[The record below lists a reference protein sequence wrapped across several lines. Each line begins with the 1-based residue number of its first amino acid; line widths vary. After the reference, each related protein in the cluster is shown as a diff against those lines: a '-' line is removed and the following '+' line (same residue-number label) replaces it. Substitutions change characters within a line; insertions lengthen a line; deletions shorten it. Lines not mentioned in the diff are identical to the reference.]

1 MKREWEMVE
10 GEKKGR
16 SSREAKRSA
25 ISMLCLVA
33 SFNQNL
39 ITFFSQNFEDDLH
52 LVCRKRPQATVRP
65 SWRERSNDKEEKEED
80 GPEQKRYFPLHNFL
94 CSLSMLS
101 SLAEVIEVAIR
112 AEYQVRSADTQPS
125 PQGLRPCECFSNV
138 A

>member
-16 SSREAKRSA
+16 SSREAKRSVCFVRWLLS
-25 ISMLCLVA
+25 IK
-33 SFNQNL
+33 
-39 ITFFSQNFEDDLH
+39 IGGFFRPKFEDDLH

-65 SWRERSNDKEEKEED
+65 SWREKSNDKEEKEED